1 MIEEGKENSVN
12 EEVKEE
18 SLPITPL
25 KETKESEE
33 AVLELD
39 NQKEEQELNKFPKI
53 GEDRYIETIGRRKTA
68 TCRVR
73 ILDLENSKDDF
84 EILVNDRE
92 YTQYFLSLELAKIVD
107 SPLRKI
113 RSKNYRVT
121 VKVKGGGL
129 RGQAEAIRL
138 GLARALVKLNPEW
151 RIKFRKAGYLTRDPR
166 EVERKKYGRRKA
178 RRREQWHKR

>member
-1 MIEEGKENSVN
+1 MEEKEKLDT
-12 EEVKEE
+12 EEVEE
-18 SLPITPL
+18 ISLSNTPL
-25 KETKESEE
+25 EV
-33 AVLELD
+33 ADLELD
-39 NQKEEQELNKFPKI
+39 NQKEKKELLWFPKI
-53 GEDRYIETIGRRKTA
+53 GEGQYVEAVGRRKTA

-73 ILDLENSKDDF
+73 LWDTEETEDEF
-84 EILVNDRE
+84 EILVNDRK
-92 YTQYFLSLELAKIVD
+92 YTQYFPGLELTKIVD

-121 VKVKGGGL
+121 VKVRGGGL
-129 RGQAEAIRL
+129 RAQAEAIRL

-151 RIKFRKAGYLTRDPR
+151 RIKFKKAGYLTRDPR